1 MSVRT
6 LSDIAELEKVP
17 LPERQLP
24 SSTYAAVKA
33 QAEKTPERPA
43 LTFFFDATRY
53 ERVHEWNYLQLFAEI
68 TRAANAFTHLGLK
81 QDEVVAF
88 ILPNLPETH
97 FTIWGGEAAGIVMP
111 INPLLEAAQIGD
123 LLRASRA
130 KIVVT
135 LAPTPGTE
143 MWQKL
148 ASQLDTLPDVKSVLW
163 VDLVPYL
170 PKLEGDALRM
180 MAGRER
186 LRHSQRQ
193 IVDLKTLMEGQPTNT
208 LISGRVIQP
217 HERSSYFCTGG
228 TTGLPKIACRTH
240 GSEVFDAWA
249 IGLALGPRD
258 RRTFFCGLPLFHV
271 NGQLVTGLLPWT
283 RGDHV
288 VLGTPQGYRGNGV
301 PQHFWQIVEKF
312 KINFFSGVPT
322 VYASLLQQPIGS
334 SDISSLE
341 YALCGAAPMPA
352 ELFRNFESKTGV
364 RILEGYGLTEG
375 ACVSSINPPGGER
388 RIGSIGLRLPYQAML
403 AVILDQDGKYIR
415 EARVCEIGTIV
426 IRGPNVFQGYLNDE
440 DDRSIWIEID
450 GQKWLNTGD
459 LGRKDT
465 EGYFWLTGRSKELI
479 IRGGHNIDPMLI
491 EEPLLRHPDVQMAAA
506 VARPDAYYGELPVAY
521 VQLRTGATA
530 SEEAM
535 LEYARTTIG
544 ERAAWPK
551 VIRFIDQMPQTA
563 VGKLFKPALRRMEIR
578 DALLAAL
585 NDAGLGDS
593 RLDLVEDAQSG
604 LRVNVYVSTE
614 ENKEKA
620 ETVLARYPF
629 AFAVMLADA
638 TLSSN
643 TPKHVS

>member
-1 MSVRT
+1 MPVRT

-17 LPERQLP
+17 LAERQLAP
-24 SSTYAAVKA
+24 STYGALNA
-33 QAEKTPERPA
+33 QAEKTPERKA
-43 LTFFFDATRY
+43 LSFFLEADQF
-53 ERVHEWNYLQLFAEI
+53 EQVHEWSYRQLFAEI
-68 TRAANAFTHLGLK
+68 TRAANAFTYLGLK
-81 QDEVVAF
+81 QDQVVAF

-97 FTIWGGEAAGIVMP
+97 FTIWGGEAAGIAMP

-123 LLRASRA
+123 LLRSARA

-193 IVDLKTLMEGQPTNT
+193 IVDLKTVMGGQPTNT

-228 TTGLPKIACRTH
+228 TTGLPKIACRAH

-249 IGLALGPRD
+249 IGLTLGPRD

-301 PQHFWQIVEKF
+301 LQHFWQIVEKF

-341 YALCGAAPMPA
+341 YGLCGAAPMPA

-403 AVILDQDGKYIR
+403 AVVLDQDGRYIR
-415 EARVCEIGTIV
+415 EARIGEIGTIV
-426 IRGPNVFQGYLNDE
+426 IRGPNVFHGYLNDE

-479 IRGGHNIDPMLI
+479 IRGGHNIDPMQI

-521 VQLRTGATA
+521 VQLRTGASA

-535 LEYARTTIG
+535 LEYAKSTIG

-578 DALLAAL
+578 DALLSAL

-620 ETVLARYPF
+620 EAVLARYPF
-629 AFAVMLADA
+629 AFAVLLADA

-643 TPKHVS
+643 TPKHVP

>member
-6 LSDIAELEKVP
+6 LSDIAEFEKVP
-17 LPERQLP
+17 LAKRQLAP
-24 SSTYAAVKA
+24 STYAALNA
-33 QAEKTPERPA
+33 QAEKTPERKA
-43 LTFFFDATRY
+43 LSFFLEADQF
-53 ERVHEWNYLQLFAEI
+53 EQVHEWSYRQLFAEI
-68 TRAANAFTHLGLK
+68 TRAANAFTYLGLK
-81 QDEVVAF
+81 QDQVVAF

-97 FTIWGGEAAGIVMP
+97 FTIWGGEAAGIAMP

-123 LLRASRA
+123 LLRAARA

-135 LAPTPGTE
+135 LAPTPGTDL
-143 MWQKL
+143 WQKL

-193 IVDLKTLMEGQPTNT
+193 IVDLKTVMEGQPTNT

-228 TTGLPKIACRTH
+228 TTGLPKIACRAH
-240 GSEVFDAWA
+240 GSEVFDAGA
-249 IGLALGPRD
+249 IGLTLGPRD

-301 PQHFWQIVEKF
+301 LQHFWQIVEKF

-403 AVILDQDGKYIR
+403 AVILDQDGRYIR
-415 EARVCEIGTIV
+415 EARVGEIGTIV
-426 IRGPNVFQGYLNDE
+426 IRGPNVFHGYLNDE

-535 LEYARTTIG
+535 LEYAKSTIG

-578 DALLAAL
+578 DALLSAL

-614 ENKEKA
+614 DNKEKA
-620 ETVLARYPF
+620 EAVLARYPF
-629 AFAVMLADA
+629 AFAVLLADA